1 MGIGVFVFLFKRV
14 LRTNQAFKR
23 KFDQQVLKLP
33 VFGNLIVLSNSANFA
48 STLSTMY
55 EAGTP
60 IIASLNTVANS
71 TSNTVFQDAI
81 EKIKGNVAI
90 GQELN
95 FAMRQSKMF
104 PDMVSY
110 MIGIGEKSGNLSE
123 MLNKVAELYME
134 DIDNAVGAMMS
145 MIEPILI
152 VILGSLVGGI
162 VVAMYLPLFSMA
174 EGT

>member
-1 MGIGVFVFLFKRV
+1 
-14 LRTNQAFKR
+14 
-23 KFDQQVLKLP
+23 
-33 VFGNLIVLSNSANFA
+33 
-48 STLSTMY
+48 
-55 EAGTP
+55 
-60 IIASLNTVANS
+60 
-71 TSNTVFQDAI
+71 
-81 EKIKGNVAI
+81 
-90 GQELN
+90 
-95 FAMRQSKMF
+95 MRQSKMF

-123 MLNKVAELYME
+123 MLNKVSELYME